1 MSAEVALR
9 RRATAAVRRALARL
23 MVLALVLGLAACAAD
38 RLTRDLDAR
47 TGRMTR
53 EEAERRFGPPTR
65 TMTIAGQEVWS
76 YEEQA
81 VVGALPPPDSPDE
94 APGSFVGRAVRRQ
107 ILLYFDVRGV
117 LTHWDRF

>member
-1 MSAEVALR
+1 VTVDLR
-9 RRATAAVRRALARL
+9 ARQRAVRAVAG
-23 MVLALVLGLAACAAD
+23 LALVLGLAACAAD
-38 RLTRDLDAR
+38 RLARDLDAR

-65 TMTIAGQEVWS
+65 AMTIAGQEVWS

-94 APGSFVGRAVRRQ
+94 APGPFVGRAVRRQ
-107 ILLYFDVRGV
+107 ILLYFDARGV